1 MISALCRYLVSVK
14 ANETDAVL
22 GRSTHINF
30 LFLQFKSQQ
39 GKYLQALE
47 AWDIYLTKKYG
58 SQNSSKSIMQGDRDI
73 YLRLLSLSNKFANEK
88 PNIDIKRLVDFARA
102 QFIPTT
108 EQSAEPRRY
117 LDEFWARE
125 GSIDIIEATI
135 DSLGSFPENLS
146 ARETNFLLLQRRF
159 MDPETIALTRRFR
172 PSPNQDISA
181 HLANLLIDREPQVNQ
196 FYEQL
201 SLLEGISDSKRDA
214 IRTMH
219 ERAKEKFPEYFWK
232 QGTTEQLLTQNS
244 LVVSSTV
251 GLIDEMTPIMVLMST
266 VDSWQI
272 LEQIWTQKTERPDQ
286 IDQTHTAN
294 PEMASYDPIT
304 AIEAYANMVKLD
316 NQIRN
321 INPKISDLTTGQ
333 AMEISDVSLSLKPGQ
348 ALMMVSLSNTMR
360 KMSII
365 TVTSEEHKSKYLKKK
380 ISRAV

>member
-1 MISALCRYLVSVK
+1 
-14 ANETDAVL
+14 
-22 GRSTHINF
+22 
-30 LFLQFKSQQ
+30 
-39 GKYLQALE
+39 
-47 AWDIYLTKKYG
+47 
-58 SQNSSKSIMQGDRDI
+58 MQGDRDI

-135 DSLGSFPENLS
+135 DLLGSFPENLS

-219 ERAKEKFPEYFWK
+219 ERAKEKFPEYFGNK
-232 QGTTEQLLTQNS
+232 EQLSNFS
-244 LVVSSTV
+244 
-251 GLIDEMTPIMVLMST
+251 P
-266 VDSWQI
+266 
-272 LEQIWTQKTERPDQ
+272 EQLGCEFNCWP
-286 IDQTHTAN
+286 
-294 PEMASYDPIT
+294 Y
-304 AIEAYANMVKLD
+304 
-316 NQIRN
+316 
-321 INPKISDLTTGQ
+321 
-333 AMEISDVSLSLKPGQ
+333 
-348 ALMMVSLSNTMR
+348 
-360 KMSII
+360 
-365 TVTSEEHKSKYLKKK
+365 
-380 ISRAV
+380 